1 MGRSVNVVTTKQ
13 WQCAIA
19 KCRVVDSYLGA
30 LRTFYACLVFVWS
43 NGTTAT
49 ESVCMHGLGTAC
61 YLPGK
66 RMDQVGPHICLG
78 VWVIGGS
85 SAFSPKYRLFEDIGY
100 EN

>member
-43 NGTTAT
+43 NGTT
-49 ESVCMHGLGTAC
+49 ESVCMGWA
-61 YLPGK
+61 
-66 RMDQVGPHICLG
+66 RRVIFQVSEWIRSAHIF
-78 VWVIGGS
+78 V
-85 SAFSPKYRLFEDIGY
+85 
-100 EN
+100 